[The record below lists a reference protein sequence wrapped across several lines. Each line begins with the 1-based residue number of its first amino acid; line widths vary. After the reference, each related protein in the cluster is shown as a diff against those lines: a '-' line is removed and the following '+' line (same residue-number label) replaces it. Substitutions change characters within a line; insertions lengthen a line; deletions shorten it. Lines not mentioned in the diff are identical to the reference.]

1 MRLIKTPATCTKKH
15 TTPVKVVGKECKIV
29 KRFGDAK
36 QGFLVPPK
44 NKTVVLDFSVS
55 QGQGRGLCR

>member
-1 MRLIKTPATCTKKH
+1 VRLIKTPATCTKKH
-15 TTPVKVVGKECKIV
+15 TTPVTVVGKECKIV